1 MGFNPADFVVEEPK
15 SIPVLLLLDTSGSM
29 SGNNIDNLNK
39 AVKTMIESFKNAET
53 METYI
58 KLSIITFGIEINLHT
73 ELTEVSK
80 INFQPLS
87 AAGATPMGAAFKM
100 AKAMIEDQTIFK
112 SRDYRPT
119 IILLSDGEPTD
130 DWKTPLND
138 FINNGRS
145 SKCDRM
151 AISIGGIG
159 REPLDKFIEGC
170 TNPLFFAEDA
180 AKLIDEFKKI
190 TMSVTLRTRTI
201 NKNQIIEINNILD
214 GKDINEMTFDDFKV

>member
-1 MGFNPADFVVEEPK
+1 
-15 SIPVLLLLDTSGSM
+15 
-29 SGNNIDNLNK
+29 
-39 AVKTMIESFKNAET
+39 
-53 METYI
+53 
-58 KLSIITFGIEINLHT
+58 
-73 ELTEVSK
+73 
-80 INFQPLS
+80 
-87 AAGATPMGAAFKM
+87 MGAAFKM

-180 AKLIDEFKKI
+180 TKLIDEFKKI
-190 TMSVTLRTRTI
+190 TMSVTLRTESI